1 MTIFP
6 DEAASTYDKRIETL
20 VPAYKLALSLMASVF
35 KTGLKDNSHIL
46 VAGCG
51 TGSDLLELA
60 KSLPDAWFTAVEA
73 SRGMLE
79 KAKERVEQA
88 GFSRR
93 VIFKNEKIEDCSGV
107 YDGATLSLVLHFIPF
122 AEKLVF
128 LQHLAERLKKGG
140 LLLLFDVSETK
151 DDKVLENWLQMRI
164 DDKREVAATMN
175 HLENDWYHLSQ
186 EKTRLLF
193 NQAGFNE
200 GGVIFH
206 ACCYQLSLWARK

>member
-6 DEAASTYDKRIETL
+6 DEAASTYDERIETL
-20 VPAYKLALSLMASVF
+20 VPGYNLVLSLMASAF

-51 TGSDLLELA
+51 TGSEVLELA
-60 KSLPDAWFTAVEA
+60 KFLPDAQFTAVEA

-88 GFSRR
+88 GLSQR
-93 VIFKNEKIEDCSGV
+93 VSFKNEKIEDCSGS
-107 YDGATLSLVLHFIPF
+107 YDAATLSLVLHFIPF
-122 AEKLVF
+122 AKKLEF
-128 LQHLAERLKKGG
+128 LQHLAERLKNGG
-140 LLLLFDVSETK
+140 LLLLFDVIETK
-151 DDKVLENWLQMRI
+151 GDKVLESWLHMRI
-164 DDKREVAATMN
+164 GNKREVTAAMN
-175 HLENDWYHLSQ
+175 HLQKDWYHLSR

-200 GGVIFH
+200 VDVIFR
-206 ACCYQLSLWARK
+206 ACCYQLSLWVRK